1 MKSEPQSLT
10 INIVVFNIQSPH
22 AQPEKKKHLRL
33 GNLKA
38 LKASENSPTFQM
50 RALAPCSVHRSHL
63 RCTGRIRPWRSSPE
77 VLRRGGVNWRISFHP
92 VFCRKDSTAKRD
104 ASIQHPLQFGDVF
117 FFAGGV
123 VLYGARRVVVIVFF
137 RLGVLPA
144 QVGHVGLLKKIATG
158 RIHHP
163 S

>member
-1 MKSEPQSLT
+1 M
-10 INIVVFNIQSPH
+10 
-22 AQPEKKKHLRL
+22 
-33 GNLKA
+33 
-38 LKASENSPTFQM
+38 
-50 RALAPCSVHRSHL
+50 
-63 RCTGRIRPWRSSPE
+63 
-77 VLRRGGVNWRISFHP
+77 NWRISFHP